1 MDILAQAKAALALMA
16 QGRATLNSIVDAV
29 RDGQMAL
36 DTNQVGQLNQLL
48 AKERI
53 ETEAA
58 HNALDRAI
66 QVAKS
71 K

>member
-1 MDILAQAKAALALMA
+1 MDILATVKGALAMMA
-16 QGRATLNSIVDAV
+16 QGREAITAVVDAV
-29 RDGQMAL
+29 RDGTVAINTKDM
-36 DTNQVGQLNQLL
+36 GELNTLL
-48 AKERI
+48 AQEQR

-58 HNALDRAI
+58 HNALARAI